1 MVIKKF
7 SELPTN
13 PKVIDIVKNKKIGSE
28 FKPSLKT
35 LTRILD
41 CVEEQGPSAKTK
53 LSLKTHLNYTR
64 LAKHIVWLEKKGL
77 VESVIDKSKIK
88 IEVTVKG
95 RAFAETISTD

>member
-1 MVIKKF
+1 M
-7 SELPTN
+7 PN
-13 PKVIDIVKNKKIGSE
+13 DPKIVEIITTKKIESN